1 MNIVRP
7 LTCLPELFTKGLYQF
22 TLPLT
27 KDERTSIK
35 MFQGSTFQSSYKSLA
50 KAGLCL
56 SYGHS
61 HLRINKYTFSIAMK
75 TRHAQTA
82 KQPQTNFD

>member
-7 LTCLPELFTKGLYQF
+7 LTCVPELFTKGLYQF

-27 KDERTSIK
+27 KDETASIK
-35 MFQGSTFQSSYKSLA
+35 MFKGSAFQSSYKSLA

-61 HLRINKYTFSIAMK
+61 HLKINKYTFSIAMK
-75 TRHAQTA
+75 TWHVQTA
-82 KQPQTNFD
+82 KQPQSNFD